1 MTIEPEY
8 IVLDTNIWIFG
19 LRRQSDKPACT
30 TLLRYLPRLYVKI
43 PRQVILELYANLNE
57 SEIQDFFRL
66 INRYPDRIEIG
77 WDKVALPL
85 IRKYQQLGCKL
96 GDAAVSAHLETLG
109 VEILVS
115 ENRDF
120 LVELSG
126 LPFRVMRA
134 EELIRELRG
143 SSEGG

>member
-1 MTIEPEY
+1 MTIEHEW

-19 LRRQSDKPACT
+19 LRNQSEQLECA
-30 TLLRYLPRLYVKI
+30 TLLRVLPRLFIKI
-43 PRQVILELYANLNE
+43 PRQVVLELYANL
-57 SEIQDFFRL
+57 SDPEIQDFFRL
-66 INRYPDRIEIG
+66 INRYPDQIEIG

-109 VEILVS
+109 VKTLVS

-120 LVELSG
+120 LVELTG
-126 LPFRVMRA
+126 LPFRVIRA
-134 EELIRELRG
+134 EKLLWELQVL
-143 SSEGG
+143 S

>member
-8 IVLDTNIWIFG
+8 IVLDTNIWIFD
-19 LRRQSDKPACT
+19 LRNQSEKLACAD
-30 TLLRYLPRLYVKI
+30 LLRYLPRLYVKI
-43 PRQVILELYANLNE
+43 PRQIVLELYANLSE

-66 INRYPDRIEIG
+66 INRYPGRIEIG

-85 IRKYQQLGCKL
+85 IRKYQELGCKL
-96 GDAAVSAHLETLG
+96 GDAAVSEHLETLG

-134 EELIRELRG
+134 EDLVQELRV
-143 SSEGG
+143 SSQCG

>member
-1 MTIEPEY
+1 MTIAHEWV
-8 IVLDTNIWIFG
+8 VLDTNTWIFG
-19 LRRQSDKPACT
+19 LRHQSEKPACAD
-30 TLLRYLPRLYVKI
+30 LLRFLPRLFVKI
-43 PRQVILELYANLNE
+43 PRQVVLELYANLSD
-57 SEIQDFFRL
+57 SEIQGFFHL

-109 VEILVS
+109 VEVLVS

-120 LVELSG
+120 LVEITG

-134 EELIRELRG
+134 EDLLRAL
-143 SSEGG
+143 